1 MKSCAK
7 LNQSGDSMKPNKY
20 LAVFAFLNLLAFS
33 LAHSTANAGQGNKG
47 SNRGGQANSHMSD
60 KGSAN
65 SNAQWWADPERGWV
79 RADERQQRQDE
90 SQATSKSKQNR
101 GKQKA
106 NGAKEKTNN

>member
-1 MKSCAK
+1 
-7 LNQSGDSMKPNKY
+7 MKPNKY
-20 LAVFAFLNLLAFS
+20 IAVFSLLNALAFCVTHAS
-33 LAHSTANAGQGNKG
+33 ANAGQGDKG
-47 SNRGGQANSHMSD
+47 SQRGGQANSHISS

-65 SNAQWWADPERGWV
+65 SAQWSADPERGWV

-90 SQATSKSKQNR
+90 SQATGKFKQNR